1 MVEDGPTRQIKSERC
16 LMNQEDQVVEKFLE
30 FLAKDIDE
38 HPERLQALS
47 VGFVQRAR
55 ELAAS
60 IKCDIDIDAPLPDE
74 DGDDVEVSAEGVSGA

>member
-1 MVEDGPTRQIKSERC
+1 
-16 LMNQEDQVVEKFLE
+16 MNQEDQVIAKFLE

-55 ELAAS
+55 EVAAG
-60 IKCDIDIDAPLPDE
+60 IECDLDAPLLPD
-74 DGDDVEVSAEGVSGA
+74 DTNMIKNQ